1 MFVFFGIP
9 LLYKDNYPYVVIPL
23 PSGKTLGVNNTINI
37 TYYYLDNDGNISVL
51 KLGDKTTFDYSFK
64 NENK

>member
-1 MFVFFGIP
+1 MI
-9 LLYKDNYPYVVIPL
+9 DYPYLDIAIPD
-23 PSGKTLGVNNTINI
+23 GKELGVNNTINI